1 MKDKW
6 NRKNPIT
13 KNGHSE
19 KVFVWI
25 IFALPSRW
33 LMLLLLL
40 ILRFSRKVP
49 SRFMK
54 SAITAKKIWNEI
66 NHLTWSIIWKR
77 FYRVE
82 WDSCKISNGFP
93 FPHCISGM
101 TTGLNESKHLW
112 NVAATNSQLKAMF
125 NSFLVR
131 CECTLKWIGK
141 ISSRTI
147 SNALKSIVWRPRLVN
162 CETVPGNFFWYPP
175 QYGSPLFGKWRKKA
189 LS

>member
-6 NRKNPIT
+6 KRKNPIT

-54 SAITAKKIWNEI
+54 SAITTKKIWNETSGFVPFNWSFDMI
-66 NHLTWSIIWKR
+66 NHLKKVLQGGMR
-77 FYRVE
+77 QLQNFE
-82 WDSCKISNGFP
+82 WISFSSLYFWNDNG
-93 FPHCISGM
+93 S
-101 TTGLNESKHLW
+101 
-112 NVAATNSQLKAMF
+112 
-125 NSFLVR
+125 
-131 CECTLKWIGK
+131 KWIET
-141 ISSRTI
+141 S
-147 SNALKSIVWRPRLVN
+147 LKCCCNKFPIESYV
-162 CETVPGNFFWYPP
+162 
-175 QYGSPLFGKWRKKA
+175 
-189 LS
+189 

>member
-1 MKDKW
+1 M
-6 NRKNPIT
+6 
-13 KNGHSE
+13 
-19 KVFVWI
+19 
-25 IFALPSRW
+25 PSW
-33 LMLLLLL
+33 
-40 ILRFSRKVP
+40 
-49 SRFMK
+49 FMK
-54 SAITAKKIWNEI
+54 SAITTKKIWNETSGFVPFNWSFDMI
-66 NHLTWSIIWKR
+66 N
-77 FYRVE
+77 
-82 WDSCKISNGFP
+82 
-93 FPHCISGM
+93 
-101 TTGLNESKHLW
+101 
-112 NVAATNSQLKAMF
+112 QLKKVLQGGMRQLQNFEWISFSSLYFWNDNGSKWIETSLNCCWNKFPIESYMF

>member
-1 MKDKW
+1 MK
-6 NRKNPIT
+6 PQASC
-13 KNGHSE
+13 HS
-19 KVFVWI
+19 
-25 IFALPSRW
+25 
-33 LMLLLLL
+33 
-40 ILRFSRKVP
+40 
-49 SRFMK
+49 
-54 SAITAKKIWNEI
+54 TD
-66 NHLTWSIIWKR
+66 HLTWSIIWKK

-82 WDSCKISNGFP
+82 WDSCKISNEFP

-112 NVAATNSQLKAMF
+112 IVAGTNSQLKAIF